1 MPKKSRFKYK
11 NGQSVKF
18 KYYDGSVHNG
28 IIVKCNYRNEDS
40 ESLPTQWTMPVYTVH
55 SPDNS
60 GRYSRGYMSYPSIT
74 QNMIKN
80 VLDVDV
86 KIVPMKDYVE
96 PKKEVLSQTIQSDT
110 TDLEDVIKKQKDFI
124 NRKTANC

>member
-11 NGQSVKF
+11 VGQSVKF

-28 IIVKCNYRNEDS
+28 IIVSCNYRNEDS
-40 ESLPTQWTMPVYTVH
+40 ESLPTQWTMQMYTVH

-74 QNMIKN
+74 QEMIKN

-86 KIVPMKDYVE
+86 KIVPMKNYVE
-96 PKKEVLSQTIQSDT
+96 PEKPVLSQTVLNDT
-110 TDLEDVIKKQKDFI
+110 DDLEDAITKQKQFI
-124 NRKTANC
+124 DGRVKQ

>member
-11 NGQSVKF
+11 TGQSVKF

-28 IIVKCNYRNEDS
+28 IIVKRNYRNEDT

-55 SPDNS
+55 SPDTS

-80 VLDVDV
+80 VLDVDI
-86 KIVPMKDYVE
+86 KIVPMKDYVK
-96 PKKEVLSQTIQSDT
+96 PDSPVILQPILSDT
-110 TDLEDVIKKQKDFI
+110 NDLEDAITKQKQFI
-124 NRKTANC
+124 DGRVTQ